1 MPDIEKSEYARKA
14 GDAFADLIATVEL
27 LRNPGG
33 CPWDAEQTHLSLR
46 QHLLEE
52 TYELLDA
59 IDSGNSGDIEEELGD
74 VMTHMA
80 FHSDIARREGNFD
93 AVSIA
98 QKVQQKLVR
107 RHPHVFTDD
116 ERLTDSE
123 DVVDRWEK
131 LKREESGRTSAVASL
146 PAAMPA
152 LALSGSIQRRTIKAG
167 LPWPPDRTEE
177 PIFERQDNESDEQAE
192 ERAAHLL
199 MKIAREVRQAGVDPE
214 IALRTAAVALRDR
227 VLRAEKQ
234 ANGVPLAD
242 LEPATREN
250 LWTQA
255 ALD

>member
-1 MPDIEKSEYARKA
+1 MQDIEKSDYARKA
-14 GDAFADLIATVEL
+14 GDAFAGLVATVEL

-59 IDSGNSGDIEEELGD
+59 IDSGNSNDIEEELGD

-80 FHSDIARREGNFD
+80 FHSDIARREDRFD

-98 QKVQQKLVR
+98 QKVQQKLIR
-107 RHPHVFTDD
+107 RHPHVFADD
-116 ERLTDSE
+116 EKLTDSE
-123 DVVDRWEK
+123 DVVDRWEQ

-167 LPWPPDRTEE
+167 LPWPPDSTEE
-177 PIFERQDNESDEQAE
+177 PIFERQDKETD
-192 ERAAHLL
+192 ERAEVRAAQLL
-199 MKIAREVRQAGVDPE
+199 MKIAREVRQAGVDPG
-214 IALRTAAVALRDR
+214 DR
-227 VLRAEKQ
+227 
-234 ANGVPLAD
+234 P
-242 LEPATREN
+242 EN
-250 LWTQA
+250 SSSSASRPSTTCRGAGQRCSA
-255 ALD
+255 G